1 MLPGVSSRRDYIYL
15 EKSVDLPDR
24 LLGAFESASGVPYAS
39 IDLRSQRGIPSHDGG
54 ASSMAEAATVQMEM
68 KYLAQLTGKEDY
80 WRKAEK
86 LMQVFDDNV
95 VEDGLL
101 PIFVSPET
109 GRFTTREIR
118 MGSRGD
124 SYYGPYCSTHHTL
137 TFVGLTHTYQ
147 NISSSNFIKREK
159 QSTWKCGNELS
170 QVFKTR

>member
-1 MLPGVSSRRDYIYL
+1 
-15 EKSVDLPDR
+15 
-24 LLGAFESASGVPYAS
+24 
-39 IDLRSQRGIPSHDGG
+39 
-54 ASSMAEAATVQMEM
+54 MAEAATVQMEM

-124 SYYGPYCSTHHTL
+124 SYYGPYCSPHHTL
-137 TFVGLTHTYQ
+137 TLIGLTHTYQ